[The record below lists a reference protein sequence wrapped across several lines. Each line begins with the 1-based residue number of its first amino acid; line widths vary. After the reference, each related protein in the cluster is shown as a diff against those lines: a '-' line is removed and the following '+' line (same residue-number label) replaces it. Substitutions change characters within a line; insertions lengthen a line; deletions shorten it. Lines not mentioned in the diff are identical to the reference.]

1 MTPRPAR
8 KSSAKRG
15 AAKRGAA
22 KRASVNAADWAFHA
36 ADEEVLEALAV
47 GRHAASLREYF
58 GAPAY
63 AELSV
68 LAAAAKKAKMSKR
81 SRAGKTPRTHRVLI
95 LPGIM
100 GSKLG
105 GRLRSAAGAKGR
117 RNALEVLWIDP
128 LQIAAGRLTALA
140 LPSKVPIQSMGV
152 LLFSYARLKLRLEIE
167 GFDVDFHGYDWRLG
181 LEELGAE
188 LAARI
193 AADGRPVTLVAHS
206 MGGLI
211 ARSAVTV
218 LPKRLLRRL
227 VMVGVPN
234 EGSFATV
241 QALRGTYP
249 FVRNM
254 STLDR
259 KHSPEYLAENVFGTF
274 PGLYHM
280 LPSPQRVAGIDL
292 SDPRSWPG
300 DGPAPDARL
309 LAQVA
314 PSRAG
319 LAAADSRMVQIIG
332 VNQETVVSLSR
343 TAGGFRYA
351 MNKNGDGTV
360 PLALARL
367 RKLKSYYVDESH
379 ANLANNV
386 RVIQAILELVRRGHT
401 RALPKGWRARPGVMR
416 YIDDARLRSAAGPKI
431 DWRRLTAA
439 QREAVFAEL
448 DSGRL
453 LPEAAHP
460 LA

>member
-1 MTPRPAR
+1 MKPRAA
-8 KSSAKRG
+8 KSTSPKRGSAK
-15 AAKRGAA
+15 
-22 KRASVNAADWAFHA
+22 SADWAFHA
-36 ADEEVLEALAV
+36 DDQEVLDALAL

-68 LAAAAKKAKMSKR
+68 LAAAAKKSKK
-81 SRAGKTPRTHRVLI
+81 SRARKNPRAHRVLI

-105 GRLRSAAGAKGR
+105 ARLRSGAKR
-117 RNALEVLWIDP
+117 RGGAFEVLWIDP
-128 LQIAAGRLTALA
+128 LQITAGRLTALA
-140 LPSKVPIQSMGV
+140 LPSKVPIKPMGV
-152 LLFSYARLKLRLEIE
+152 LLFSYARLRLKLEIE
-167 GFDVDFHGYDWRLG
+167 GFDVDFHSYDWRLG
-181 LEELGAE
+181 LGDLGAT

-211 ARSAVTV
+211 ARSAVRG
-218 LPKRLLRRL
+218 LPKRLVRRL
-227 VMVGVPN
+227 VMLGVPN
-234 EGSFATV
+234 EGSFAPV

-254 STLDR
+254 SALDR

-292 SDPRSWPG
+292 TDPRSWPG
-300 DGPAPDARL
+300 DGPAPNPRL

-314 PSRAG
+314 ASRAA
-319 LAAADSRMVQIIG
+319 LATADSRMIQIIG
-332 VNQETVVSLSR
+332 VNQETVVSLRR

-351 MNKNGDGTV
+351 MNRNGDGTV

-367 RKLKSYYVDESH
+367 PKVKAHYVDESH
-379 ANLANNV
+379 ANLANNS
-386 RVIQAILELVRRGHT
+386 RVIQAIVELVRRGHT
-401 RALPKGWRARPGVMR
+401 RALPQAWRAKPGALR
-416 YIDDARLRSAAGPKI
+416 HIDDARLRLEGGPKI
-431 DWRRLTAA
+431 DWRRLTPA

>member
-1 MTPRPAR
+1 MAQPRPAAR
-8 KSSAKRG
+8 RTFKPRSAESRS
-15 AAKRGAA
+15 AE
-22 KRASVNAADWAFHA
+22 SADWAFHA
-36 ADEEVLEALAV
+36 RDAQVLDALAR
-47 GRHAASLREYF
+47 GGHAASLREYF

-63 AELSV
+63 AELSA
-68 LAAAAKKAKMSKR
+68 LAATAEKSRKSRVRKN
-81 SRAGKTPRTHRVLI
+81 SRAHRVLI

-105 GRLRSAAGAKGR
+105 GQSRSAAGAKR
-117 RNALEVLWIDP
+117 RGGAFEVLWIDP

-140 LPSKVPIQSMGV
+140 LPSKVPIKPMGV
-152 LLFSYARLKLRLEIE
+152 LLFSYARLRLKLEID
-167 GFDVDFHGYDWRLG
+167 GYDVDFHSYDWRLG
-181 LEELGAE
+181 LDELGAK

-206 MGGLI
+206 MGGLV
-211 ARSAVTV
+211 ARSALRV
-218 LPKRLLRRL
+218 LPKRRVRRL
-227 VMVGVPN
+227 IMLGVPN
-234 EGSFATV
+234 EGSFAPV

-280 LPSPQRVAGIDL
+280 LPSAQRGAGIDL
-292 SDPRSWPG
+292 TNPRSWPG
-300 DGPAPDARL
+300 DGAAPNPRL

-314 PSRAG
+314 ASRAG
-319 LAAADSRMVQIIG
+319 LAAADSRMIQIIG
-332 VNQETVVSLSR
+332 VNQETVVSLRR
-343 TAGGFRYA
+343 TARGFRYA
-351 MNKNGDGTV
+351 MNRNGDGTV

-367 RKLKSYYVDESH
+367 PKLEAYYVDESH
-379 ANLANNV
+379 ANLANNS
-386 RVIQAILELVRRGHT
+386 RVIQAILELVGRGRT
-401 RALPKGWRARPGVMR
+401 SALPQAWRARPGVPR
-416 YIDDARLRSAAGPKI
+416 HIDDARLRLEGGPKI
-431 DWRRLTAA
+431 DWRRLTPA